1 MLQTTELA
9 LPTCSEA
16 IGSNVILQELRP
28 YQTEF
33 SMVMGNLE

>member
-28 YQTEF
+28 CQKEF